1 MERPDLEHLDTLP
14 AADAVL
20 RIAGVL
26 DALPTCNDPEALEQL
41 ARALPT
47 TVAKLEPEVSLALQ
61 ALATALVP
69 HGPQLPRDLAGL
81 EIHART
87 SCVILGYRARAS
99 GVFTYHPVP
108 GTRLR
113 TGGAFVALG
122 EPTTSSLAAARIVGT
137 YQHPGDPRPC
147 GADSLVCAWV
157 ESALQDPQV
166 AARPWRETFVT
177 QLAAFRHVSLEPL
190 RLYSKDPWRGPFL
203 LGVPSHT
210 GGAFVL
216 AVMEAFQR
224 SLAAAR

>member
-1 MERPDLEHLDTLP
+1 MYKSQGLARSQAVGERLLALRLLLWPQEPEGIRPPGVRAVVSRALHDRPPSPDADYTFLAPIVVGRAL
-14 AADAVL
+14 DAV
-20 RIAGVL
+20 R
-26 DALPTCNDPEALEQL
+26 TRDP
-41 ARALPT
+41 RAL
-47 TVAKLEPEVSLALQ
+47 AE
-61 ALATALVP
+61 
-69 HGPQLPRDLAGL
+69 
-81 EIHART
+81 
-87 SCVILGYRARAS
+87 
-99 GVFTYHPVP
+99 
-108 GTRLR
+108 
-113 TGGAFVALG
+113 ALG

-216 AVMEAFQR
+216 AVIEALQR
-224 SLAAAR
+224 SLAAGR